1 MALTVNEAQA
11 ALNEAEAKMAAATT
25 TSARIAASKEALAAR
40 RELQAANAAAR
51 AEAATAREEAAAA
64 ARAKAEAERPK
75 TGQEMAALL
84 KGVRPIIG
92 PGESPDVIGGAG
104 FPGYVDYKP
113 LDEAGRRAIFGINPA
128 TGKAYTD
135 AESAAANAGYNP
147 YAGAVGYEIDP
158 RTGSINV
165 LTSQGTVMT
174 TGARY
179 ETTSAGYIV
188 PQASSRPPG
197 VGFDAEGK
205 MYEPG
210 QRMPGESTAAYIQ
223 RLSALGGG
231 VLFEN
236 GKTYQYDASGKFFI
250 EGEQPQPEGFGL
262 TTSATADRVSGTGT
276 TQSPLVI
283 NGIPYTG
290 TYNNRSYNNGVLAG
304 TTDAGGQKFDGSG
317 TTNSPLTVNGRPY
330 NGVLGGVTYTNGIAK
345 ASFTE
350 SDVETKARRS
360 AQQDFKSA
368 LTELGLGDLVDT
380 VDEMIKQDFTVANIK
395 LELPKT
401 AAYINRFPGMAPLRA
416 AGRAISE
423 AQYIANE
430 RGYLQTLRAYG
441 LDTNVLGS
449 RGELGKYIQNEVSPR
464 EFEERVNL
472 AATRVRENPD
482 VLNAFKSF
490 YPEVD
495 ASGVVAYLLNPKQG
509 LDIIKKQVK
518 TVEIGS
524 AAQAAGFAKELVGI
538 AEAGSLM
545 TAVGETNYAG
555 LVNEFRQARQLAM
568 NQRRLASIEG
578 QQYTDLEAIGAVV
591 GDNLEQ
597 GLASQ
602 RRASREVA
610 RFGGSGGISGASL
623 RSTVAI

>member
-1 MALTVNEAQA
+1 MAEKL
-11 ALNEAEAKMAAATT
+11 
-25 TSARIAASKEALAAR
+25 IG
-40 RELQAANAAAR
+40 
-51 AEAATAREEAAAA
+51 
-64 ARAKAEAERPK
+64 PK
-75 TGQEMAALL
+75 
-84 KGVRPIIG
+84 PIIG
-92 PGESPDVIGGAG
+92 PGDAPGKVGGQAQTTEYA
-104 FPGYVDYKP
+104 PM
-113 LDEAGRRAIFGINPA
+113 DEAARRAIFGLNPA

-135 AESAAANAGYNP
+135 AESAALNAGYNP

-158 RTGSINV
+158 RTGNLNI
-165 LTSQGTVMT
+165 LTSQGTVLT

-179 ETTSAGYIV
+179 QTSPAGYIV
-188 PQASSRPPG
+188 PQKGSLPPG
-197 VGFDAEGK
+197 VASDDYGK
-205 MYEPG
+205 YYEPG
-210 QRMPGESTAAYIQ
+210 ERMPGESTASFIQ
-223 RLSALGGG
+223 RLSARGGG
-231 VLFEN
+231 VLFEG
-236 GKTYQYDASGKFFI
+236 GKTYQYDASGRFYI
-250 EGEQPQPEGFGL
+250 EGEQPQPQGFG
-262 TTSATADRVSGTGT
+262 TEVSATADRVSGTGT
-276 TQSPLVI
+276 TQSPLVV

-290 TYNNRSYNNGVLAG
+290 TYNNRSYTNGVLSGVADSAG
-304 TTDAGGQKFDGSG
+304 SKFDGSG
-317 TTNSPLTVNGRPY
+317 TTNSPLLVNGVPY

-350 SDVETKARRS
+350 ADVETKARRS
-360 AQQDFKSA
+360 AQQDFKAA

-423 AQYIANE
+423 AQYISNE

-449 RGELGKYIQNEVSPR
+449 RPQLGTYIQNEVSPR

-472 AATRVRENPD
+472 ASTRVRENPD
-482 VLNAFKSF
+482 VLNSFKSF

-495 ASGVVAYLLNPKQG
+495 ESGVVAYLLNPKQG

-518 TVEIGS
+518 TVEIG
-524 AAQAAGFAKELVGI
+524 AAARTAGFAKELVGI

-555 LVNEFRQARQLAM
+555 LINEFRQARQLAM

-578 QQYTDLEAIGAVV
+578 QQYTDLEAIRTVV
-591 GDNLEQ
+591 GDDLEQ
-597 GLASQ
+597 ALASQ
-602 RRASREVA
+602 RRASREIA
-610 RFGGSGGISGASL
+610 RFGGSGGISAASL
-623 RSTVAI
+623 RSTNIAI